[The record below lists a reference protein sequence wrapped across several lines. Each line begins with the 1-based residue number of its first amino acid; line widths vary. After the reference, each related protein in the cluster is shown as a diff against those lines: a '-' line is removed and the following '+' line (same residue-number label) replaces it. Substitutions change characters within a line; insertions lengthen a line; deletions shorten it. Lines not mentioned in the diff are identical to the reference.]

1 MSAPAPAPPRPSLWT
16 ENGWPPCWSSDSWQ
30 TTLYVRWDWLFFPS
44 TPWSKPCEK
53 IRSHFYLLSCPGG
66 SHRGRT
72 HLGNRFFFLM
82 ALRRFL
88 ARRGQ
93 VKEIRSDNG
102 TNFTRGERKLRESIN
117 AWNHNEICQAWLQKN
132 IKWIFNPHMSH
143 YPQDS
148 FKWFTRPGAFDT

>member
-1 MSAPAPAPPRPSLWT
+1 MSAPAPPRPSLWT
-16 ENGWPPCWSSDSWQ
+16 ENGWPPCWSSDSWP
-30 TTLYVRWDWLFFPS
+30 TTLYVRWDWLSFPS

-53 IRSHFYLLSCPGG
+53 IRSHIYLLSCPGG

-72 HLGNRFFFLM
+72 HLRNRFFFLM
-82 ALRRFL
+82 ALRRFI

-102 TNFTRGERKLRESIN
+102 INFTRGERTLSMHGITTKSVKLDYRRISSGY
-117 AWNHNEICQAWLQKN
+117 LT
-132 IKWIFNPHMSH
+132 PHMSH
-143 YPQDS
+143 YLQDS